1 MSEEIALNHNSDTK
15 NIDTENRTV
24 LEKNDKNKTFFTK
37 SIDNSAVQSEGL
49 VLISIYQVF
58 FEQNLLESNETG
70 FSMNLTWGISEF

>member
-70 FSMNLTWGISEF
+70 FSMNLT